1 MNYKKIQKKENAF
14 KFDLNFTDSK
24 EDQKPLG
31 ESLHQIN
38 DLNDDKI
45 KIFDISF
52 NESKISDMQESVDNE
67 NNELENILN
76 NLQKNEKYL

>member
-1 MNYKKIQKKENAF
+1 M
-14 KFDLNFTDSK
+14 NFTDSK